1 MSRSENSGART
12 WISIWLHPGE
22 RSPGSRTAVRGTKT
36 STPMS
41 QLAEPEPTV
50 VLEQAAGIVDLA
62 AKDGFIKIHGV
73 ETLQIK
79 EGLIVLTEGR
89 QKASKT
95 SRSAAISCP
104 SGKWPAATTPKR
116 WVSGETTTVTAIS
129 AHPVLP
135 CTRLQN
141 RQSAN
146 SRRWAPP
153 SPASRR
159 RRKCRAWSE
168 ALDVRRAI
176 QMPHRPRC

>member
-1 MSRSENSGART
+1 MSRFENPGART

-79 EGLIVLTEGR
+79 EGLIVLTE
-89 QKASKT
+89 
-95 SRSAAISCP
+95 
-104 SGKWPAATTPKR
+104 WPAATTPKR

-129 AHPVLP
+129 THPVLP

-146 SRRWAPP
+146 SHRWAPP